1 MVVRL
6 LSGVQHFVD
15 QWTAACQDSL
25 SFTISQGL
33 LELKSIESVM
43 TSNHLLICLPLLL
56 LPSILSSIRAF
67 PNESA
72 LHSRC
77 PKYWS
82 FSFSISPS
90 NESSCCPRTLKSLF
104 HQHNLKV
111 SILQQ
116 STVFSMFQFSHA
128 YMITGKTI
136 ALTIWTFVSKAMSL
150 LFNMLSRFVIVFVPR
165 SIIYDNQ
172 LYRTYCKESEKEYVY
187 VYAWHHFAVHLKLTQ
202 YCKLTVLQCKR

>member
-15 QWTAACQDSL
+15 TWIAACQDSL

-90 NESSCCPRTLKSLF
+90 SEYSGRISFRIDWLDLLAVQELSRVF
-104 HQHNLKV
+104 
-111 SILQQ
+111 SISTIWKYQFFSAQQ
-116 STVFSMFQFSHA
+116 SSLCSSSH
-128 YMITGKTI
+128 MHT
-136 ALTIWTFVSKAMSL
+136 WL
-150 LFNMLSRFVIVFVPR
+150 L
-165 SIIYDNQ
+165 
-172 LYRTYCKESEKEYVY
+172 EKP
-187 VYAWHHFAVHLKLTQ
+187 
-202 YCKLTVLQCKR
+202 